1 MSDTAIIEIPAGD
14 NVQAAAARLT
24 LQRDAILL
32 LFGEIDQ
39 ALATQVQSIFERA
52 VAPVALLANALVVDN
67 GRSDGI
73 AGLLG
78 QAVKQLDQQPN
89 LVGILSPNEGAP
101 DSNHSAIMRLPSE
114 WADPAKSS
122 FLLTAELAGDQQ
134 DQQKSVAALLV
145 GGSESDKITVLRCAR
160 RGWPL
165 LLVQGAGGLG
175 DSILT
180 AMTPSPQG
188 ASPVQITD
196 PDLREILD
204 IATITPIPL
213 AGNTDDLKRVLLGP
227 IQPLGDV
234 LPDAWGRFDDLDL
247 AAVEK
252 ESLFRATQL
261 GILTL
266 TVVATLLAIAISGSG
281 LPPKFSLPWFPSL
294 DVHAILHVLM
304 IAIPISI
311 SMLAAFNARFREGN
325 KWLLLR
331 AAAESIKSE
340 IFRYRAGSGV
350 YSEEQCIQISAPLR
364 LASNIKDISTSLA
377 QSEVNRTSLPQRNV
391 VDPRR
396 LKTLTPDAY
405 LRDRVEDQISYFV
418 SKTGSLYRRLKQ
430 LQLWILLV
438 GGLGTFLAAI
448 NLEVWVALTTALATA
463 FTNKLEIDQVEN
475 SLVQYNAALTN
486 LRNVRSWWKGLT
498 PWEKARRKNIDLLV
512 DQTERALERET
523 AGWVQQMQSTLDKLT
538 EKEKGA
544 DQQPDSDHKD

>member
-1 MSDTAIIEIPAGD
+1 MSTTVIIEIAASD
-14 NVQAAAARLT
+14 SVQTAAAKLT

-32 LFGEIDQ
+32 LFGDVDLSLA
-39 ALATQVQSIFERA
+39 ALVRSVFERA
-52 VAPVALLANALVVDN
+52 LAPVALLANALVVDN
-67 GRSDGI
+67 GKSDGI
-73 AGLLG
+73 TGLLG
-78 QAVKQLDQQPN
+78 QAVKQLDQSPN
-89 LVGILSPNEGAP
+89 LLGILLPNEGTP
-101 DSNHSAIMRLPSE
+101 ESNHSVIMRLPSE

-122 FLLTAELAGDQQ
+122 FLLTAELAGTQQ
-134 DQQKSVAALLV
+134 DEQKSVAALLV
-145 GGSESDKITVLRCAR
+145 GGSEADKVTALRCAR

-165 LLVQGAGGLG
+165 LIVQGAGGLG
-175 DSILT
+175 DTILT
-180 AMTPSPQG
+180 AMAPPAQG
-188 ASPVQITD
+188 AQAEQITD
-196 PDLREILD
+196 PDLREILES
-204 IATITPIPL
+204 ATISPVPL
-213 AGNTDDLKRVLLGP
+213 AGNTDDLKRILLSP

-252 ESLFRATQL
+252 EALFRATQF

-281 LPPKFSLPWFPSL
+281 LPPKLSSPWFPNL
-294 DVHAILHVLM
+294 DAHRILHVLM

-311 SMLAAFNARFREGN
+311 SMLGAFNARFREGN

-340 IFRYRAGSGV
+340 IFRYRAGSGM
-350 YSEEQCIQISAPLR
+350 YSEEQCARISAPFR
-364 LASNIKDISTSLA
+364 LADNIKDISTSLA
-377 QSEVNRTSLPQRNV
+377 QSEVNRSSLPHRNI
-391 VDPRR
+391 VDPKR

-418 SKTGSLYRRLKQ
+418 NKTGALYRRLKQ
-430 LQLWILLV
+430 LQLWILIV

-475 SLVQYNAALTN
+475 SLVQYNMALTN
-486 LRNVRSWWKGLT
+486 LRNVQTWWKGLT
-498 PWEKARRKNIDLLV
+498 PWEKTRRKNIDLLV
-512 DQTERALERET
+512 DQTEKALERET

-538 EKEKGA
+538 EKEKTS
-544 DQQPDSDHKD
+544 DQQPAYDPKD